1 MHIRSPSRPPRL
13 VESGSS
19 FAVAARSGR
28 TSVRALWLQS
38 SSRTL
43 VADRLCFCSPVNAA
57 RKYSDKIPEGD
68 SNYRPEEAVYPSR
81 YLADKSIKLLG
92 LTYRSLEEVTKDSL
106 EDFKARG
113 WL

>member
-1 MHIRSPSRPPRL
+1 MSSVAFRAVFCRFLRVLRLTHPSL
-13 VESGSS
+13 
-19 FAVAARSGR
+19 
-28 TSVRALWLQS
+28 SVN
-38 SSRTL
+38 T
-43 VADRLCFCSPVNAA
+43 A

-68 SNYRPEEAVYPSR
+68 PNYKPEEAVYPSR